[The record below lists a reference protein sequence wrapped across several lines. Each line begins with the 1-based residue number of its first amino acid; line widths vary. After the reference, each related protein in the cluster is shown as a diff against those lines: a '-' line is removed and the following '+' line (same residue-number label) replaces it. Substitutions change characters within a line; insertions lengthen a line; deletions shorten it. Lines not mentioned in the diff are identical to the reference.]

1 MSRAA
6 LVAALF
12 GLLAGSVFT
21 AQGLGWIRG
30 QSYLGRSFMV
40 GDPTWAVIGAA
51 LVVGSLVVLWRV
63 RPRRRPRT

>member
-1 MSRAA
+1 MRIAAGLIA
-6 LVAALF
+6 LV
-12 GLLAGSVFT
+12 GLLAGATFT
-21 AQGLGWIRG
+21 AQGLGLIRG

-63 RPRRRPRT
+63 RPRPRPQT